1 MRGRAADVERPDG
14 VVRADL
20 LPGRGPGG
28 GRDVGELEDLGDQR
42 GVGAQRREGEP
53 GEEEPLLGGG
63 GEGHGEVLE
72 VRERQLLGVVVQ
84 DYVCTATPEAR

>member
-1 MRGRAADVERPDG
+1 MEEMEE
-14 VVRADL
+14 
-20 LPGRGPGG
+20 
-28 GRDVGELEDLGDQR
+28 ELEAERQSRAKAERQRSDLVRELENLGDQR